1 MTLPSVA
8 IFSQEISST
17 ALQPDRRNIVWVVI
31 VSVAIMAPAIVYGI
45 PSNRDLTNHFR
56 FALPFYDAI
65 RLGHFYPGWLADSNN
80 GYGDASFRFY
90 PPALYYAL
98 AAGRA
103 LTGNWYNGALL
114 TFTFLSIAEGLGT
127 FLWARSIMSSGQAL
141 CAAIIYALAPY
152 HLNQFYQAS
161 LLAELAGSALLPF
174 SFFFVERLCQKQRI
188 TDLAGLA
195 ISFALL
201 VLTHLPLTVIGS
213 IALLFYAV
221 LRLPKTD
228 RGRTLFMLAGGVILG
243 LAASASFW
251 LSMLAERSFIRADNI
266 LPDSAVDYRYNFLFS
281 TLSPENLNVWW
292 MNILTLL
299 TFLMIWPAAVLL
311 WPNLRGTINSRATIS
326 VALLMVFSLAMATQI
341 SLPIWHF
348 VRPLQQ
354 TQFPWRWLAIA
365 SLAGSLLVALS
376 WPVWR
381 KLYAEK
387 RRPFALLALGSVVLS
402 VAFSASHT
410 VREAIFLPRQDF
422 EMMLQSIPGSVALTF
437 WLPTW
442 ASDNIREM
450 PAPLEISGRTTRV
463 DSWEPET
470 RSFFVGAGEPG
481 YMRVRTLYYPY
492 WIATT
497 QGQRLATSAAE
508 DGALLISVPSQGL
521 PIDLRFIEPPRVHA
535 VAVITAL
542 GWLVIA
548 GILVTVPI
556 GRRLLPRR

>member
-1 MTLPSVA
+1 MTPPSLA
-8 IFSQEISST
+8 ISNQKVSPNT
-17 ALQPDRRNIVWVVI
+17 LQPDTRNILWIVI
-31 VSVAIMAPAIVYGI
+31 VSVAIMAPAIIFGV
-45 PSNRDLTNHFR
+45 PSNHDLTNHFR

-65 RLGHFYPGWLADSNN
+65 RLGHFYPGWLAESNN
-80 GYGDASFRFY
+80 GYGDPSFRFY

-98 AAGRA
+98 AAARA
-103 LTGNWYNGALL
+103 LTGNWYSSHLL
-114 TFTFLSIAEGLGT
+114 TFTFLSIVGGVGT
-127 FLWARSIMSSGQAL
+127 YLWARTIMSSDSAL

-152 HLNQFYQAS
+152 HLNQFYEAT
-161 LLAELAGSALLPF
+161 LLAELAGSSLIPF
-174 SFFFVERLCQKQRI
+174 SFFFIERLCQKQRI
-188 TDLAGLA
+188 RDMAGLA

-213 IALLFYAV
+213 IALLFYAG
-221 LRLPKTD
+221 LRLPKTG
-228 RGRTLFMLAGGVILG
+228 RWRTLFMLGGGVLLG
-243 LAASASFW
+243 LAASASYW
-251 LSMLAERSFIRADNI
+251 VCMLAERNFIRADVF
-266 LPDSAVDYRYNFLFS
+266 LADPSAYSHLDFLFS
-281 TLSPENLNVWW
+281 TFSPENLNVWW
-292 MNILTLL
+292 MNILTLF
-299 TFLMIWPAAVLL
+299 TFLMIWPAAMLL
-311 WPNLRGTINSRATIS
+311 WPKLRGSINSRATIS
-326 VALLMVFSLAMATQI
+326 VALLMLFSLVMATQI

-354 TQFPWRWLAIA
+354 TQFPWRWLAIT
-365 SLAGSLLVALS
+365 SLAGSLLVAMS
-376 WPVWR
+376 WPVWT
-381 KLYAEK
+381 KLYAGK

-410 VREAIFLPRQDF
+410 IREAIFLPKRDF
-422 EMMLQSIPGSVALTF
+422 ETRIQSIPGSASLTF

-442 ASDNIREM
+442 ASENIREM

-470 RSFFVGAGEPG
+470 RSFLVGAGEPG

-508 DGALLISVPSQGL
+508 DGALLISLPSQGL

-556 GRRLLPRR
+556 KRRLLPHR

>member
-1 MTLPSVA
+1 MTTPSLA
-8 IFSQEISST
+8 ISNQKVSPN
-17 ALQPDRRNIVWVVI
+17 ALQPDTRNILWIVI
-31 VSVAIMAPAIVYGI
+31 VSLAIMAPAIIYGI
-45 PSNRDLTNHFR
+45 PSNHDLTNHFR

-65 RLGHFYPGWLADSNN
+65 RLGHFYPGWLAESNH
-80 GYGDASFRFY
+80 GYGDPSFRFY

-98 AAGRA
+98 AAARA
-103 LTGNWYNGALL
+103 LTGNWYSSHLL
-114 TFTFLSIAEGLGT
+114 TFTFLSIVGGVGT
-127 FLWARSIMSSGQAL
+127 YLWARTIMSSDSAL

-152 HLNQFYQAS
+152 HLNQFYEAT
-161 LLAELAGSALLPF
+161 LLAELAGSSLIPF
-174 SFFFVERLCQKQRI
+174 SFFFIERLCQKQRI
-188 TDLAGLA
+188 RDMAGLA

-221 LRLPKTD
+221 LRLPKTG
-228 RGRTLFMLAGGVILG
+228 RWRTLFMLGGGVLLG
-243 LAASASFW
+243 LAASASYW
-251 LSMLAERSFIRADNI
+251 VCMLAERNFIRADVF
-266 LPDSAVDYRYNFLFS
+266 LADPSAYSHLDFLFS
-281 TLSPENLNVWW
+281 TFSPENLNVWW
-292 MNILTLL
+292 MNILTLF
-299 TFLMIWPAAVLL
+299 TFLMIWPAAMLL
-311 WPNLRGTINSRATIS
+311 WPKLRGSINSRATIS
-326 VALLMVFSLAMATQI
+326 VALLMLFSLVMATQI

-365 SLAGSLLVALS
+365 SLAGSLLVAMS

-381 KLYAEK
+381 KLYAGK

-410 VREAIFLPRQDF
+410 IREAMFLPKRDF
-422 EMMLQSIPGSVALTF
+422 ETRIQSIPGSASLTF

-442 ASDNIREM
+442 ASENIREM

-497 QGQRLATSAAE
+497 QGQHLATSAAE

-521 PIDLRFIEPPRVHA
+521 PIDLRFTEPPRVHA

-556 GRRLLPRR
+556 RRRLLPHR

>member
-1 MTLPSVA
+1 MTTPSLA
-8 IFSQEISST
+8 ISNQKVSPN
-17 ALQPDRRNIVWVVI
+17 ALQPDTRNILWIVI
-31 VSVAIMAPAIVYGI
+31 VSVAIMAPAMIYGI
-45 PSNRDLTNHFR
+45 PSNHDLTNHFR

-65 RLGHFYPGWLADSNN
+65 RLGHFYPGWLAESNH
-80 GYGDASFRFY
+80 GYGDPSFRFY

-98 AAGRA
+98 AAARA
-103 LTGNWYNGALL
+103 LTGNWYSSHLL
-114 TFTFLSIAEGLGT
+114 TFTFLSIVGGVGT
-127 FLWARSIMSSGQAL
+127 YLWARMIMSSDSAL

-152 HLNQFYQAS
+152 HLNQFYEAT
-161 LLAELAGSALLPF
+161 LLAELAGSSLIPF
-174 SFFFVERLCQKQRI
+174 SFFFIERLCQKQRI
-188 TDLAGLA
+188 RDMAGLA

-213 IALLFYAV
+213 IALLFSAV
-221 LRLPKTD
+221 LRLPKTG
-228 RGRTLFMLAGGVILG
+228 RWRTLFMLGGGVLLG

-251 LSMLAERSFIRADNI
+251 ISMLAERSFIRADVF
-266 LPDSAVDYRYNFLFS
+266 LADPSAYSHLDFLFS
-281 TLSPENLNVWW
+281 TFSPENLNVWW
-292 MNILTLL
+292 MNILTLF
-299 TFLMIWPAAVLL
+299 TFLMIWPAVMLL
-311 WPNLRGTINSRATIS
+311 WPKLRGSINSRATIS
-326 VALLMVFSLAMATQI
+326 VALLMLFSLVMATQI

-354 TQFPWRWLAIA
+354 TQFPWRWLVIT
-365 SLAGSLLVALS
+365 SLAGSLLVAMS

-381 KLYAEK
+381 KLYAGK

-410 VREAIFLPRQDF
+410 IREAIFLPRQDF
-422 EMMLQSIPGSVALTF
+422 DTRLQSIPGSASLTF

-442 ASDNIREM
+442 ASENIREM

-556 GRRLLPRR
+556 RRRLLPHR